1 MGVSSVDYA
10 LIAFIAWITGFG
22 FISSLLWVRTDKKK
36 KDGKLSFYPFALVL
50 RLGVAVKPSPGR
62 RFARRL
68 SWLFVVLM
76 AASMAFFY
84 IEILY
89 AAYMKYFA
97 PAKSS
102 VAALTPLIP
111 GVTIAWRDVPI
122 ILAAIGVGVLF
133 HEAAHALAARI
144 EGVRV
149 KNAGLAL
156 IAFIPA
162 AFVEVD
168 EDDIAKASLSSKAKI
183 FSAGVAVNILL
194 ALLVMPLIGLFSS
207 GVLVLSVDQQAPAG
221 KAGLMPGDVIVKVD
235 GFNVKDVNS
244 LNEALTRLGVKDPR
258 KSVTLTVTVIRDV
271 EKINIS
277 VTKPEG
283 RTLLGIT
290 VTTMLTGLGPF
301 LYAVW
306 LINLALALI
315 NAAPLFITDG
325 GQLVREVM
333 IKVAGKTGIV
343 LSTGIQ
349 VSTLILVLS
358 LMGITRIVIP
368 H

>member
-10 LIAFIAWITGFG
+10 LALFAIWVASFG
-22 FISSLLWVRTDKKK
+22 LISSILWKKSSGK
-36 KDGKLSFYPFALVL
+36 KDGGKLSFYPFAMVF
-50 RLGVAVKPSPGR
+50 RLGVSIKPSPGS

-68 SWLFVVLM
+68 SWLFVFLM
-76 AASMAFFY
+76 IASMIFFY
-84 IEILY
+84 VEIIY
-89 AAYMKYFA
+89 AAYLKYFA
-97 PAKSS
+97 PVKKS

-111 GVTIAWRDVPI
+111 GVTIAWRDVPL
-122 ILAAIGVGVLF
+122 ILAAIGIGVLF
-133 HEAAHALAARI
+133 HETAHAIAARI
-144 EGVRV
+144 EGVKV

-156 IAFIPA
+156 LAFIPA

-168 EDDIAKASLSSKAKI
+168 ENDMAKASLSTKAKI

-207 GVLVLSVDQQAPAG
+207 GVLVLSVDPASPAST
-221 KAGLMPGDVIVKVD
+221 AGLMPGDVIVKVNGVYVRD
-235 GFNVKDVNS
+235 VRSLSDELVKLGF
-244 LNEALTRLGVKDPR
+244 KDPNR
-258 KSVTLTVTVIRDV
+258 VVELTLTVLRNGDEVDLRVI
-271 EKINIS
+271 
-277 VTKPEG
+277 KPEG
-283 RTLLGIT
+283 HTLLGVT
-290 VTTMLTGLGPF
+290 VTTMLTGIGPF
-301 LYAVW
+301 LYSIW
-306 LINLALALI
+306 LINLALALV

-333 IKVAGKTGIV
+333 VKVAGRAGIM

-358 LMGITRIVIP
+358 LIGITRIVIP

>member
-1 MGVSSVDYA
+1 MSSVDHA
-10 LIAFIAWITGFG
+10 LIAFIAWIMGFG
-22 FISSLLWVRTDKKK
+22 FISSLLWVKTKRRE
-36 KDGKLSFYPFALVL
+36 GKLSFYPFALVL
-50 RLGVAVKPSPGR
+50 KLGVVVKPSPGR
-62 RFARRL
+62 RSARGL
-68 SWLFVVLM
+68 LWLFVVLM
-76 AASMAFFY
+76 VASMTFFY

-97 PAKSS
+97 PEKSG

-168 EDDIAKASLSSKAKI
+168 ENDMAKASLSSKAKI

-194 ALLVMPLIGLFSS
+194 ALLVMPFIGFFSS

-235 GFNVKDVNS
+235 GFNVKDVDS
-244 LNEALTRLGVKDPR
+244 LNDALVKLGVKDPG
-258 KSVTLTVTVIRDV
+258 KSVTFTVTVIRDG
-271 EKINIS
+271 EEINVSI
-277 VTKPEG
+277 TKPEG

-290 VTTMLTGLGPF
+290 VTTMLAGLGPF
-301 LYAVW
+301 LYAIW

-333 IKVAGKTGIV
+333 IKVAGKKGV
-343 LSTGIQ
+343 LLSTGIQ
-349 VSTLILVLS
+349 ASTLILVLS
-358 LMGITRIVIP
+358 LMGITRIIIP